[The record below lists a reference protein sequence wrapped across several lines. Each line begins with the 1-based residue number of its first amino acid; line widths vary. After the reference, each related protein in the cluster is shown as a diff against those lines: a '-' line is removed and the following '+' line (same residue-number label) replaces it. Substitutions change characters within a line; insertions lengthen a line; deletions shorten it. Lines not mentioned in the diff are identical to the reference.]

1 MKCKYQKKAEKFN
14 GENKDIK
21 TSLEFR
27 SFFTMGK
34 MSTLTSSSMFI
45 EFLEAK
51 EDRLDSLNESSS
63 SWNEDP

>member
-27 SFFTMGK
+27 SFFTMGE

-45 EFLEAK
+45 EFLGGK
-51 EDRLDSLNESSS
+51 EERLDSLNE
-63 SWNEDP
+63 

>member
-1 MKCKYQKKAEKFN
+1 MKCKYQKKAKKFN

-21 TSLEFR
+21 TSPEFR

-51 EDRLDSLNESSS
+51 KERLDSLNESSS
-63 SWNEDP
+63 SWNEDT